1 MKEIFKKF
9 KTKWKSFY
17 RVELQV
23 ILGVFQFGFVTPAI
37 LIRMATLFFC
47 KDPPL
52 YFIPRNKCTSREW
65 VIVVTIIVMLFP
77 MIYFLLQ
84 WTILLIK
91 YQGFKKFGNETMK
104 ISLSNLSLMY
114 SLFIYWFLIR

>member
-37 LIRMATLFFC
+37 LIRMATLFF
-47 KDPPL
+47 
-52 YFIPRNKCTSREW
+52 
-65 VIVVTIIVMLFP
+65 
-77 MIYFLLQ
+77 LQ
-84 WTILLIK
+84 RPSAI
-91 YQGFKKFGNETMK
+91 FHSKK
-104 ISLSNLSLMY
+104 
-114 SLFIYWFLIR
+114 

>member
-1 MKEIFKKF
+1 
-9 KTKWKSFY
+9 
-17 RVELQV
+17 
-23 ILGVFQFGFVTPAI
+23 
-37 LIRMATLFFC
+37 
-47 KDPPL
+47 
-52 YFIPRNKCTSREW
+52 
-65 VIVVTIIVMLFP
+65 